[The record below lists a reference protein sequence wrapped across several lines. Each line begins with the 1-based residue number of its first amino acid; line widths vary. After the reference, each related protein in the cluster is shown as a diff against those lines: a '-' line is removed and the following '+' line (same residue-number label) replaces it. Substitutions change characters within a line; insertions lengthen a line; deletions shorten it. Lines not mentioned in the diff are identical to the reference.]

1 MKQVEVVAALII
13 KSGRVLCV
21 QRGENKYPYISKK
34 WEFPGGKLEQGE
46 DHKTAL
52 TREINEELHV
62 GVNVGDHMLTVEHQY
77 PDFALTMHA
86 YRCELVDESLSVTL
100 TEHVALRWLKPSELS
115 FAELEWAAA
124 DLPIVA
130 LLQKAT
136 LHSG

>member
-86 YRCELVDESLSVTL
+86 YRCELIDESLPVTL
-100 TEHVALRWLKPSELS
+100 TEHVALRWLKPTELS

-124 DLPIVA
+124 DVPIVA
-130 LLQKAT
+130 LLQ
-136 LHSG
+136 SGRS

>member
-1 MKQVEVVAALII
+1 MKKVEVVAGLIV
-13 KSGRVLCV
+13 KTDKVLCV
-21 QRGENKYPYISKK
+21 QRGVNKYLYISNK
-34 WEFPGGKLEQGE
+34 WEFPGGKLEEGE

-86 YRCELVDESLSVTL
+86 YRCELVDESLPVTL
-100 TEHVALRWLKPSELS
+100 TEHVALRWLKPTELS

-124 DLPIVA
+124 DVPIVA
-130 LLQKAT
+130 LLQ
-136 LHSG
+136 SDRS

>member
-1 MKQVEVVAALII
+1 MKKVEVVAGLIV
-13 KSGRVLCV
+13 KSGMVLCV
-21 QRGENKYPYISKK
+21 QRGVNKYLYISNK
-34 WEFPGGKLEQGE
+34 WEFPGGKLEEGE

-86 YRCELVDESLSVTL
+86 YRCELVDESLPVTL
-100 TEHVALRWLKPSELS
+100 TEHVALRWLKPTELS

-124 DLPIVA
+124 DVPIVA
-130 LLQKAT
+130 LLQ
-136 LHSG
+136 SGRS

>member
-1 MKQVEVVAALII
+1 MKKVEVVAGLIV
-13 KSGRVLCV
+13 KSGTVLCV
-21 QRGENKYPYISKK
+21 QRGVNKYLYISNK
-34 WEFPGGKLEQGE
+34 WEFPGGKLEEGE

-62 GVNVGDHMLTVEHQY
+62 GVYVGDHMLTVEHQY

-100 TEHVALRWLKPSELS
+100 TEHVALRWLKPTELS

-124 DLPIVA
+124 DVPIVA
-130 LLQKAT
+130 LLQ
-136 LHSG
+136 SGRS

>member
-1 MKQVEVVAALII
+1 MKKVEVVAGLIV
-13 KSGRVLCV
+13 KSGLVLCV
-21 QRGENKYPYISKK
+21 QRGVNKYLYISHK
-34 WEFPGGKLEQGE
+34 WEFPGGKLEEGE

-86 YRCELVDESLSVTL
+86 YRCEFVDESLPVTL

-115 FAELEWAAA
+115 FTELEWAAA
-124 DLPIVA
+124 DVPIVA
-130 LLQKAT
+130 LLQ
-136 LHSG
+136 SGRL